1 MAYRGWAPYVSV
13 AARRATAK
21 KAMEKLQKK
30 GQNIQPIVIEGKKI
44 SQSFWG
50 QAWCNHL
57 EKFSDYENRL
67 PRGRTYVRNGS
78 VCHLEVKKGL
88 IEAKVSGSEI
98 YQIKI
103 EIKPLSPQKWSSIK
117 AQCTGEIGSIL
128 ELLQGKLSDSVM
140 KTVTDQKMGLFPHPN
155 EIKLRCDCPDWATM
169 CKHVAAVLYGVGARL
184 DQAPEML
191 FELRGV
197 NHEELILTDISI
209 PAQQSNKRR
218 VEGPLADI
226 FGIEIDDATPMPKI
240 PARKMPDNNKISS
253 KKSPSAKQKSKP
265 SSLTT
270 PKKITKTITKA
281 ITKKPKTSITTA
293 AQVKRL
299 QKKFTMNNTEFAKL
313 IGVSTATL
321 LQWEKQSGKLNIR
334 TANQNRLDLL
344 STLDRDAAWQM
355 LDEKLNH

>member
-67 PRGRTYVRNGS
+67 PRGRSYVRNGS
-78 VCHLEVKKGL
+78 VCHLEVKKGI

-98 YQIKI
+98 YQIEI
-103 EIKPLSPQKWSSIK
+103 EIKPLAPQKWSTIK

-155 EIKLRCDCPDWATM
+155 EIKLRCNCPDWATM

-240 PARKMPDNNKISS
+240 PTRKTPDS
-253 KKSPSAKQKSKP
+253 KKLPSAQQKSQP
-265 SSLTT
+265 SSPTT
-270 PKKITKTITKA
+270 PKTTTKTITK
-281 ITKKPKTSITTA
+281 KPKISVSSA
-293 AQVKRL
+293 AQIKRL
-299 QKKFTMNNTEFAKL
+299 QKKFAMNNSEFAKL
-313 IGVSTATL
+313 IGVSNATL
-321 LQWEKQSGKLNIR
+321 LQWVKQSGKLNIR
-334 TANQNRLDLL
+334 AANQNRLDML
-344 STLDRDAAWQM
+344 STLDRDTARQM
-355 LDEKLNH
+355 LAAKLDH